1 MIFIN
6 ILIHILLNFE
16 LVKEGKI
23 NITNLEVKQI
33 LLYKKYQQHLSLFVL
48 IFLGFFQFIFTLGH
62 FFEDKSSF

>member
-48 IFLGFFQFIFTLGH
+48 SFLGFFQFIFTLEH
-62 FFEDKSSF
+62 FLEDKSSF